1 MIYTLANARLTRR
14 DGSSHRFLSFSE
26 EPLSHFFFDLDVAF
40 FLAGAF
46 FVAGFLAAAFLGVVF
61 LVVSFF
67 VAVFLARLFLSGA
80 WVSADA
86 ASALISVFV
95 SFSGDLSPLA
105 AIVAI
110 FFDVFSFLDISTS
123 F

>member
-1 MIYTLANARLTRR
+1 V
-14 DGSSHRFLSFSE
+14 
-26 EPLSHFFFDLDVAF
+26 PLSHFFLDFDVAF

-46 FVAGFLAAAFLGVVF
+46 FVAGFLAAFAAGLLAAAFLGGVF

-67 VAVFLARLFLSGA
+67 AVVFLAGFLLSGA

-86 ASALISVFV
+86 ASALISAFV

-105 AIVAI
+105 AIVAT
-110 FFDVFSFLDISTS
+110 FLDVFSFLDTSTS

>member
-14 DGSSHRFLSFSE
+14 DGSSHRSLVFSE
-26 EPLSHFFFDLDVAF
+26 TPLSHFFLDLDVAF

-46 FVAGFLAAAFLGVVF
+46 FVAGFLAAFAAGFLAAAFLGAVF
-61 LVVSFF
+61 LVGF
-67 VAVFLARLFLSGA
+67 FLSGA

-86 ASALISVFV
+86 ASALISAFV

-110 FFDVFSFLDISTS
+110 FFDVFSFLDILTS